1 MWVKFVLLIQ
11 FLILSTSSSL
21 RIDNNGVS
29 GVVSLED
36 DSETTNDLPNIWEDE
51 LVNRMVREML
61 ARDLFHEHEHRRARR
76 QYKRDIHSSAS
87 PETTSA
93 ATVIARAATK
103 TTRKSSATSKTKKPS
118 KVTQTGNKNKN
129 RATTTAATRATKA
142 TVKPSSRPIVS
153 TTANF
158 GSVNGS
164 SKIKVRIFF
173 LSLSLFIHTCSHNEN
188 DRNEICVDMSSRIH
202 HAKKWFEKEASNKFI
217 YYRALVGERDVPLK
231 TQQEAGNGSW
241 RESVLCAHSHVMHN
255 SWNSDLTFLSSS
267 FFLSLAHIFLFCF
280 QFCATHHN
288 NYHHH
293 PVSERCIY
301 ACCCCWFNALV
312 SSRYYKLHRG
322 DEMLVCIII
331 RGILKEMSL

>member
-11 FLILSTSSSL
+11 FLILSTTSSL

-36 DSETTNDLPNIWEDE
+36 DSEVTNDLPNIWEDE

-87 PETTSA
+87 PETSE

-164 SKIKVRIFF
+164 SKIKVRIFSSQ
-173 LSLSLFIHTCSHNEN
+173 LLHTCSHNE
-188 DRNEICVDMSSRIH
+188 R
-202 HAKKWFEKEASNKFI
+202 
-217 YYRALVGERDVPLK
+217 P
-231 TQQEAGNGSW
+231 
-241 RESVLCAHSHVMHN
+241 
-255 SWNSDLTFLSSS
+255 
-267 FFLSLAHIFLFCF
+267 
-280 QFCATHHN
+280 
-288 NYHHH
+288 
-293 PVSERCIY
+293 
-301 ACCCCWFNALV
+301 
-312 SSRYYKLHRG
+312 
-322 DEMLVCIII
+322 
-331 RGILKEMSL
+331 

>member
-11 FLILSTSSSL
+11 FLIFSTSSSL

-36 DSETTNDLPNIWEDE
+36 DSETSNDLPNIWEDE

-87 PETTSA
+87 PETSA

-129 RATTTAATRATKA
+129 RVTTTAATRATKA

-153 TTANF
+153 TTTNANF

-164 SKIKVRIFF
+164 SKIKVRI
-173 LSLSLFIHTCSHNEN
+173 
-188 DRNEICVDMSSRIH
+188 
-202 HAKKWFEKEASNKFI
+202 
-217 YYRALVGERDVPLK
+217 
-231 TQQEAGNGSW
+231 
-241 RESVLCAHSHVMHN
+241 
-255 SWNSDLTFLSSS
+255 SSS
-267 FFLSLAHIFLFCF
+267 FFASLHMLTIMTVTKCLNVI
-280 QFCATHHN
+280 THT
-288 NYHHH
+288 
-293 PVSERCIY
+293 
-301 ACCCCWFNALV
+301 
-312 SSRYYKLHRG
+312 SR
-322 DEMLVCIII
+322 EVI
-331 RGILKEMSL
+331 